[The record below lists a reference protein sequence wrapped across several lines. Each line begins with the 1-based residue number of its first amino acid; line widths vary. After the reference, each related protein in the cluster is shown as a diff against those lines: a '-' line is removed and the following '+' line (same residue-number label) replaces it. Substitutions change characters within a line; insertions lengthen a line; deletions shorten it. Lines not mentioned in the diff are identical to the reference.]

1 MELILIPKR
10 ELMPNSPRP
19 TAFEI
24 NPIIFARFPGV
35 QVGVVVAR
43 SIDNHGDREEITAT
57 LRAEVDRVTSELA
70 GTSPADH
77 PQIAPWREA
86 YRAFGANPKRYP
98 SSIENL
104 VSRVLRGGS
113 IRHINKLVDIFNAV
127 SLRYILPV
135 GGEDLDRMEGNIILT
150 IATDDE
156 APVALLGEDEARAPQ
171 AGEVIYRDNAGA
183 ICRRWNWKEAD
194 RTKLTEQTTNAVLV
208 IEALPPVDTALLAQA
223 TNDLASMIYRWC
235 GGHISL
241 TLLNAERP
249 ELLLH
254 T

>member
-1 MELILIPKR
+1 
-10 ELMPNSPRP
+10 MPNSLRP

-24 NPIIFARFPGV
+24 DPVIFARFPSV

-43 SIDNHGDREEITAT
+43 GIDNHGGPEEITAE
-57 LRAEVDRVTSELA
+57 LKEQEDRVMRELA

-86 YRAFGANPKRYP
+86 YKAFGANPKKYP

-104 VSRVLRGGS
+104 VGQVLKGRP
-113 IRHINKLVDIFNAV
+113 IRHINKLVDIYNTI

-135 GGEDLDRMEGNIILT
+135 GGEDLDRMEGNITLT

-156 APVALLGEDEARAPQ
+156 APITLLGEEEARVPQ
-171 AGEVIYRDNAGA
+171 PGEVIYKDSNGA

-223 TNDLASMIYRWC
+223 TNDLAGMIYRWC
-235 GGHISL
+235 GGHVSL
-241 TLLNAERP
+241 TLLNRERP

-254 T
+254 S

>member
-1 MELILIPKR
+1 
-10 ELMPNSPRP
+10 MPSSIRP

-24 NPIIFARFPGV
+24 DPIIFARFPSV

-43 SIDNHGDREEITAT
+43 GIDNHGDMEEITDT
-57 LRAEVDRVTSELA
+57 LRAEEDRVISELA
-70 GTSPADH
+70 DTSPADH
-77 PQIAPWREA
+77 PRIAPWREA
-86 YRAFGANPKRYP
+86 YKAFGANPKRYP

-104 VSRVLRGGS
+104 VGRVSRGRR
-113 IRHINKLVDIFNAV
+113 IRHINKLVDIYNTI

-135 GGEDLDRMEGNIILT
+135 GGEDLDRMEGNITLT
-150 IATDDE
+150 VATADE
-156 APVALLGEDEARAPQ
+156 APVALLGEHEARAQQPG
-171 AGEVIYRDNAGA
+171 AGRYRDSVGA

-223 TNDLASMIYRWC
+223 TNDLASLVYRWC
-235 GGHISL
+235 GRHISV